1 MEFVFTMGMVTVAY
15 LLTVNRR
22 QGRQIKNIERRI
34 DQLFIAYGKKQAQEK
49 EKGEGG

>member
-1 MEFVFTMGMVTVAY
+1 MEFVFTMGLVTVAY

-34 DQLFIAYGKKQAQEK
+34 DQLFIAYGKKQTEEK
-49 EKGEGG
+49 KEEGKG